1 MTTSHLSST
10 IRVYMQLA
18 WLEAFNVPLL
28 VLTGC
33 RFLPRRLRGLDHLEP
48 LRRRTIGRWSI
59 VPDLRGGDARYRHL
73 RFTIRFPVR
82 RWLLSGGGATPC
94 CYGSNE
100 FSTEKRRRGEERT
113 NGSVGIFGRRWMILG
128 EGGVIQWFDDGR
140 RNGGNHIWCEPCWVN
155 LKVKRCWWFIR
166 LSFGRKRKKRRK
178 YLSQK
183 LFVGDRIPLL
193 KIKKYNL
200 ETELEHCKSI
210 DTTNSRKLFP
220 TSLEIRIILI
230 KMWVIARFI
239 RDSARNYDSIEI
251 SFYLHEMKMY
261 NRIKNGVKVRG
272 VNEGDG
278 GEKKNVFPFCSVSSV
293 SKSSTTLEKR
303 HMKMT
308 KL

>member
-1 MTTSHLSST
+1 MAAQWRRCYPLLLRFKRIFNREKKKGGRANERIGRNFWAKMNDFGGGRGDPMIWRWKKKWRKSHLMWT
-10 IRVYMQLA
+10 V
-18 WLEAFNVPLL
+18 
-28 VLTGC
+28 C
-33 RFLPRRLRGLDHLEP
+33 
-48 LRRRTIGRWSI
+48 
-59 VPDLRGGDARYRHL
+59 
-73 RFTIRFPVR
+73 
-82 RWLLSGGGATPC
+82 
-94 CYGSNE
+94 
-100 FSTEKRRRGEERT
+100 
-113 NGSVGIFGRRWMILG
+113 
-128 EGGVIQWFDDGR
+128 
-140 RNGGNHIWCEPCWVN
+140 CWVN
-155 LKVKRCWWFIR
+155 LMVKRCWWFIC
-166 LSFGRKRKKRRK
+166 LSFGGKRKKRRK

>member
-1 MTTSHLSST
+1 MSFPSASPPWPRSPRTPPSSNYRSM
-10 IRVYMQLA
+10 IHCPRSSRRRRQISPPPFYNPISRPAMAAQ
-18 WLEAFNVPLL
+18 WRRCYPLL
-28 VLTGC
+28 L
-33 RFLPRRLRGLDHLEP
+33 RFKRIFNREKKKGGRANE
-48 LRRRTIGRWSI
+48 RIGRNFWAKMN
-59 VPDLRGGDARYRHL
+59 DFGGDG
-73 RFTIRFPVR
+73 
-82 RWLLSGGGATPC
+82 W
-94 CYGSNE
+94 SNDL
-100 FSTEKRRRGEERT
+100 TMEEEMEE
-113 NGSVGIFGRRWMILG
+113 I
-128 EGGVIQWFDDGR
+128 
-140 RNGGNHIWCEPCWVN
+140 IWCEPCWVN
-155 LKVKRCWWFIR
+155 LMVKRCWWFIR

-183 LFVGDRIPLL
+183 LLVGDRILLL

-293 SKSSTTLEKR
+293 SKSSITLEKR